1 MSKTAAFGSGYYKNL
16 IRVTGKQMVSF
27 LLNLAR
33 FFRGL
38 HKAWAQPDFRSTL
51 LLTTIILIS
60 GTVFYSNV
68 EGWNL
73 LDSAYFCVMT
83 LTTIGYG
90 DLHPT
95 SDFSK
100 LFTMFYSIIG
110 IGIFV
115 TLITQIA
122 RAQINNKD

>member
-1 MSKTAAFGSGYYKNL
+1 
-16 IRVTGKQMVSF
+16 MVSF
-27 LLNLAR
+27 LLTLAR

-38 HKAWAQPDFRSTL
+38 HRAWQQPDFRSTL
-51 LLTTIILIS
+51 LVASLILIS
-60 GTVFYSNV
+60 GTLFYSSI
-68 EGWNL
+68 EEWSL

-90 DLHPT
+90 DLYPS

-115 TLITQIA
+115 TLIAQLA
-122 RAQINNKD
+122 RAQIIIKK